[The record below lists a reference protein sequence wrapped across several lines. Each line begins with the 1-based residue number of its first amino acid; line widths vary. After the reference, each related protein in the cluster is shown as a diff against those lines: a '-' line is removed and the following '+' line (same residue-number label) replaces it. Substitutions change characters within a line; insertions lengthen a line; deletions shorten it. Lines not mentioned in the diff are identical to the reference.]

1 MQNTLTRSNCNIP
14 FIQVLFVHYG
24 RFNSDNSKVNHD
36 ISGNKV
42 LILHEQNYH
51 LVGVLVHD
59 GSPNS
64 GHYFSITVCP
74 TTGKAYLCDDLSGDE
89 YPRLISEA
97 MLETA
102 VKSAFMLVFERQLNP
117 TIRPTAR
124 KRKSESERDA
134 EQVSNKSIPEQL
146 NEKRPPHEPRTQQE
160 KADDLSAK
168 EEEKEREGKDWK
180 KSESAEESVEN
191 GNNKEEQAFCALV
204 KEYEFLRSIPHQKH
218 TAEQKKK
225 YCSVAKKISRTK
237 SKFPHI
243 EVKKSAMTESEKKVA
258 QRQKQGEKE
267 KENEK
272 AADKERKERMRQ
284 KQDDEKKEKE
294 TAAAKER
301 MERMRQKQ
309 DEEKKEK
316 ETAAAKERM
325 ERMRQKQDEKEKEKE
340 RDAGKE
346 RKAKMRQN
354 QDEKR
359 KEVVREDDR
368 QRKTAKKAGVTN
380 KPRDGLK
387 AELVLC
393 GKFGVET
400 NSLGKMDQVLNT
412 LIIMKMKHSK
422 CSSWYLG
429 VRSLW
434 GSALRERNRQ
444 SDVLYGRRS
453 GIAEIQEARRDSPS
467 APL

>member
-301 MERMRQKQ
+301 MERMRQ
-309 DEEKKEK
+309 
-316 ETAAAKERM
+316 
-325 ERMRQKQDEKEKEKE
+325 
-340 RDAGKE
+340 
-346 RKAKMRQN
+346 N

-444 SDVLYGRRS
+444 SDVLYGGHS
-453 GIAEIQEARRDSPS
+453 DIAEIQEARRDSPS
-467 APL
+467 APLRGEF